1 MVRFLLEKGKGIK
14 VVDMGEEW
22 EGAVTYRS
30 PGKCNQD
37 IVDFVLKQGAN
48 LSLTDSHN
56 PWAWRRVYWRPKGRN
71 DDSDSDTDEYLI
83 ADPPH
88 IPLSRTGLHWAA
100 VHRHAPLLKLL
111 LEKGAKIDHQDILL
125 KTALSEAA
133 SHGAKEVVRLLLEG
147 GASVDEPDIYRR
159 TPLHHA
165 ACDGDD
171 GLVRL
176 LLEHGAD
183 DTATDITGQTPL
195 QLGEEEE
202 ADLPSLEEVYEGRMR
217 DIKKES
223 VAFYNAAMRGDIRVT
238 DEMKKNG
245 GTGRYIDGA
254 VRHMAHNGNE
264 AMVKMLLMNGAKDFL
279 EEGMNALQFAVWV
292 KSH

>member
-88 IPLSRTGLHWAA
+88 IPLRGRGFTGLPFTDT
-100 VHRHAPLLKLL
+100 RRCSNYFSRR
-111 LEKGAKIDHQDILL
+111 GQ
-125 KTALSEAA
+125 
-133 SHGAKEVVRLLLEG
+133 RL
-147 GASVDEPDIYRR
+147 ITR
-159 TPLHHA
+159 TF
-165 ACDGDD
+165 C
-171 GLVRL
+171 
-176 LLEHGAD
+176 
-183 DTATDITGQTPL
+183 
-195 QLGEEEE
+195 
-202 ADLPSLEEVYEGRMR
+202 
-217 DIKKES
+217 
-223 VAFYNAAMRGDIRVT
+223 
-238 DEMKKNG
+238 
-245 GTGRYIDGA
+245 
-254 VRHMAHNGNE
+254 
-264 AMVKMLLMNGAKDFL
+264 
-279 EEGMNALQFAVWV
+279 
-292 KSH
+292 